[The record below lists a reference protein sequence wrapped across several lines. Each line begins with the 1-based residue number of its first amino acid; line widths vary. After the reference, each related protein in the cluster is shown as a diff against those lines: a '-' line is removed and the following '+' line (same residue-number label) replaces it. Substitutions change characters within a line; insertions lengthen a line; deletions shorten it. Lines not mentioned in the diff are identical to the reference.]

1 MSAPP
6 FLRPQVERLLLVVA
20 KLQHEIYE
28 LNKRMAMK
36 DDKMRMTQRLLQV
49 SSLRL

>member
-1 MSAPP
+1 MSAP

-20 KLQHEIYE
+20 KLQQEIYG

-36 DDKMRMTQRLLQV
+36 NDKMRMTQRLLQV
-49 SSLRL
+49 SSLRR